1 MSYITNI
8 DNSTATKRAE
18 LKKRFDKFTTFK
30 WGGHDM

>member
-8 DNSTATKRAE
+8 NTATKRDE

-30 WGGHDM
+30 WGGLDM